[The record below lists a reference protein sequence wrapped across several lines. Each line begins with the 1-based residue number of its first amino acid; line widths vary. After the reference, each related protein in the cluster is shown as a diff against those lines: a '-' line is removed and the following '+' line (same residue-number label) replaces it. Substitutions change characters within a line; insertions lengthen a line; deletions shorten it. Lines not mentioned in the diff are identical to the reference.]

1 MGIDE
6 IGNSTPTVFLG
17 LFHLLSLLLLR
28 CEFVWCDWFIVY
40 CDWMCVLQRGGFIFN
55 IQYLLSTFVSCHF
68 LMGFEEE
75 KWIQILKRIQP
86 GYFSSLNLE
95 F

>member
-17 LFHLLSLLLLR
+17 LFHLLCGVNLCGVIGLL
-28 CEFVWCDWFIVY
+28 FIVIG
-40 CDWMCVLQRGGFIFN
+40 CVFCKEEVLFSTFN
-55 IQYLLSTFVSCHF
+55 ICSLHLCRVIF